1 MQNWNIDFFE
11 KLYAKLSASLI
22 EDSRTHLFV
31 MSSPGKFLPS
41 DLNPEVK
48 LEDAAILSS
57 IFEHVPT
64 FSWLEKQKDKKI
76 SEVYNS
82 ILNYKESPG
91 STGTPE
97 QMAKLRDA
105 EMQYAQYI
113 QEYQVH
119 KYAYEAVQLE
129 YLSAK
134 ATQENGGAKIPRNL
148 MIKRDQTMNKWVARG
163 QKNRVE
169 LSLAIIKEYQPLD
182 AAHFWKQAGEQFHDR
197 QRTTNTGAVFQL
209 TDFYPTYKYWFENSE
224 WSTFSFDQRDLDHQH
239 RSEMTGLTGDLS
251 PSFGIFNLSNKQG
264 AQNQQFFLKIDETIL
279 KVECQLK
286 QVHIERNWLNPV
298 VLSSKAWRMEKN
310 SPEPDL
316 LLSSGADLE
325 KGIVPVGE
333 MTLLPVSAIIC
344 RNLRVNGRFAD
355 DVVQKIN
362 GEIERNELAVGFGP
376 FALAGKRHRQDQTV
390 RGQLPI
396 KSLKWLRNKSSGSFV
411 RFFQKCLT
419 RIPVCPGKNR
429 KNKHDQY
436 STKKRALL
444 YYPISAF
451 GILPSPTG
459 MPISLPVTLEYIIT
473 LN

>member
-22 EDSRTHLFV
+22 EESHTHLFV

-41 DLNPEVK
+41 GLNPGVK

-57 IFEHVPT
+57 IFEQVPT
-64 FSWLEKQKDKKI
+64 FSWLEKQKGRKI

-129 YLSAK
+129 YMSAK

-148 MIKRDQTMNKWVARG
+148 MIKRDQTMNKWIARG

-182 AAHFWKQAGEQFHDR
+182 AAHFWKQAGEQFHGR

-209 TDFYPTYKYWFENSE
+209 TDFYPNYKYWFENSE

-239 RSEMTGLTGDLS
+239 RSEMTGLTGDLN

-286 QVHIERNWLNPV
+286 QVQIERNWLNPV

-333 MTLLPVSAIIC
+333 LTLLPVSAIIC
-344 RNLRVNGRFAD
+344 RNLRVNGRFED

-362 GEIERNELAVGFGP
+362 EEIERNELAVGFGP
-376 FALAGKRHRQDQTV
+376 FSLAGKRYRQDQTV
-390 RGQLPI
+390 RGTITNQVI
-396 KSLKWLRNKSSGSFV
+396 EVAEEQIIGIICK
-411 RFFQKCLT
+411 
-419 RIPVCPGKNR
+419 
-429 KNKHDQY
+429 
-436 STKKRALL
+436 
-444 YYPISAF
+444 
-451 GILPSPTG
+451 ILPK
-459 MPISLPVTLEYIIT
+459 MPDPDPRLPWKK
-473 LN
+473 